1 MSERLGHAST
11 TITADTY
18 SHVIASMGANAAERV
33 AAMIFGAF
41 DHERRFALIT
51 PHQVA
56 RAGRL
61 ELLQTCYRPCS
72 AVAPERSAPD
82 RSAAVRFADGPIR

>member
-1 MSERLGHAST
+1 MKVMSERLGHAST

-51 PHQVA
+51 PNQVVV
-56 RAGRL
+56 RASGETR
-61 ELLQTCYRPCS
+61 TPT
-72 AVAPERSAPD
+72 P
-82 RSAAVRFADGPIR
+82 FGTGT